1 MKRNA
6 GNHTLVLSSVVFS
19 ISVSFKRL
27 SALISAALIAILVA
41 NAPVRAWEID
51 KTWKRQVA
59 DGVTFVHY
67 RLLFDRGPAHVFVVE
82 VNPVSS
88 HSLKPVIANN
98 RIGTLEEV
106 SSIAKR
112 SGAVAAING
121 GFFDTRSHLPVGLI
135 AIRHRILYNQ
145 WLNRAVLGIDEKGYA
160 HFGTFRVGAE
170 ISFPKV
176 GKSITIHG
184 FNRNRKENEVVIY
197 YPEFGTNTRTNE
209 WGVEVVCRRI
219 SPQNTSYPFAILEP
233 ERYLISSVSRNST
246 PIPSDGMV
254 ISFHLPVVKGYGW
267 LDKVMLGDEVI
278 VKTNLTGD
286 WSTFPYL
293 LGGGPMLISGGNIV
307 LNPAKED
314 FRASYNQPTARTAV
328 GRTND
333 GKILIIVVDSGSKDY
348 SIGAT
353 WTELA
358 YAAKGLYNVS
368 DLMGFDG
375 GGSSTM
381 YVEDRVVNQPKGG
394 AERKVSNILAV
405 VPYNDSR

>member
-1 MKRNA
+1 MKWQRL
-6 GNHTLVLSSVVFS
+6 NHTLVIFAVMIFTG
-19 ISVSFKRL
+19 SFFRCAAALL
-27 SALISAALIAILVA
+27 SAVFISAMSAAPAL
-41 NAPVRAWEID
+41 AWEID

-67 RLLFDRGPAHVFVVE
+67 RLLFSRGPAHVFVVE
-82 VNPVSS
+82 VSPVSS

-112 SGAVAAING
+112 SGAIAAING

-145 WLNRAVLGIDEKGYA
+145 WLNRAVLGIDERGFA

-170 ISFPKV
+170 VSFPKV
-176 GKSITIHG
+176 GKSITVHG
-184 FNRNRKENEVVIY
+184 FNRNRKENEVLIY
-197 YPEFGTNTRTNE
+197 YPEFGENTRTNE

-219 SPQNTSYPFAILEP
+219 SPQNSSYPFAILEP
-233 ERYLISSVSRNST
+233 ERYLISSVSRIATS
-246 PIPSDGMV
+246 IPADGMV
-254 ISFHLPVVKGYGW
+254 ISFHLPVVKTYSW
-267 LDKVMLGDEVI
+267 LDKVMLGDEIV

-293 LGGGPMLISGGNIV
+293 LGGGPMLVYGGQIV
-307 LNPAKED
+307 LNAAKED
-314 FRASYNQPTARTAV
+314 FRASYNSPTARTAV
-328 GRTND
+328 GKTYDDR
-333 GKILIIVVDSGSKDY
+333 ILIIVVDSGSKDY

-358 YAAKGLYNVS
+358 YVIKGLYNVS

-381 YVEDRVVNQPKGG
+381 YVEGRVVNQPKGG

-405 VPYNDSR
+405 VPYEEFQ

>member
-1 MKRNA
+1 MKGRCPF
-6 GNHTLVLSSVVFS
+6 HTLVISPLVLSNVCFKIAVALFA
-19 ISVSFKRL
+19 IALTQALFAAVSPAY
-27 SALISAALIAILVA
+27 S
-41 NAPVRAWEID
+41 WEID

-67 RLLFDRGPAHVFVVE
+67 RLVLARGPAHVFVVE

-88 HSLKPVIANN
+88 HTLKPVIANN
-98 RIGTLEEV
+98 KIGTLEEV

-121 GFFDTRSHLPVGLI
+121 GFFDTKSHLPVGLI
-135 AIRHRILYNQ
+135 AVRHRILYNQ
-145 WLNRAVLGIDEKGYA
+145 WLNRAVLGIDERGYA

-170 ISFPKV
+170 LSFPKV
-176 GKSITIHG
+176 GKSITVHG

-197 YPEFGTNTRTNE
+197 YPEFGANTRTNE
-209 WGVEVVCRRI
+209 WGVEVVCKRI
-219 SPQNTSYPFAILEP
+219 SPQSTSYPFAILEP
-233 ERYLISSVSRNST
+233 ERYLISSVSRNAT
-246 PIPSDGMV
+246 AIPGDGMV

-314 FRASYNQPTARTAV
+314 FRASYNHPTARTAV
-328 GRTND
+328 GKTYD
-333 GKILIIVVDSGSKDY
+333 EKILIIVVDSGGKDY

-358 YAAKGLYNVS
+358 YAIKGLYNVS

-405 VPYNDSR
+405 VPYDSFR